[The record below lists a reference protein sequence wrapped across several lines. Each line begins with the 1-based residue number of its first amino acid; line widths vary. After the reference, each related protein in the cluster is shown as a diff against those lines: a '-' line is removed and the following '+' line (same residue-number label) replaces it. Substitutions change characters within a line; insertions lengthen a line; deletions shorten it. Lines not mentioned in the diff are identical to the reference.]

1 MRIYDTPRVYTERT
15 DAAFRQIPALRTDI
29 TGFVGIAAR
38 GPIHTPVPVESWHQ
52 FEAHFGGFT
61 GQGYLAYAV
70 RAFFENGGRRCWVVR
85 VASEATSTASTTLYG
100 SYVDPITKLL
110 VKFPVWRI
118 EAISPGV
125 WGDDIEITVKE
136 THRLQTFTSV
146 RGNTTEYVTVLSTV
160 GLERGSHVRLKQGS
174 TTLIKV
180 VHDVPHAR
188 QNRLVWINREDSP
201 LPPYYLPV
209 VGVDL
214 SQKVY
219 VESIEYTILVR
230 EAGILT
236 RVYEGLSLIPEH
248 SRYGPSILS
257 PFRLPFDSERFKL
270 PKAPE
275 PIAIVELRNMGSLTE
290 VHPLELRHFDS
301 TGNLDLKNATPFTRS
316 LDGGSDGLMALRTGN
331 FIGEQVDPADSDDVR
346 RRKQQGLTALN
357 TIDEVAIVAVPDIHI
372 QPRDLPPIAPS
383 PCNPDICLP
392 GPPPQASLRPRFLG
406 DLPPRFSDEEVYAVQ
421 SAMVMQCELLRDRI
435 ALLDPP
441 YSAVKDEKLA
451 SAAIRLWRTRFDSK
465 YAALYYPW
473 LKVSDPLRD
482 RRALTLNI
490 PPSGHVAGQ
499 YARTDLEIGVHKAP
513 ANVLLEW
520 IQDVTAIVGEAEHGV
535 LNPIGINVIKP
546 LSGRGIRIFGART
559 VSSDQDWRYVNVR
572 RLLMMIEE
580 AIEEAI
586 QWAVFEPNDVFTR
599 AKVALSLRSFLLASW
614 QGGALVGAN
623 PAEAFYVRCDDSNN
637 PPSER
642 ANGKLMAEV
651 GVAPSNPFEFV
662 VLRVGRINNAFEIYE
677 ESVLSTQGAFF

>member
-1 MRIYDTPRVYTERT
+1 MRLYDTPGVYTERT
-15 DAAFRQIPALRTDI
+15 DAAFRQIPSLRTDI

-38 GPIHTPVPVESWHQ
+38 GPLHTPVPLESWHQ
-52 FEAHFGGFT
+52 FEAYFGGFT

-70 RAFFENGGRRCWVVR
+70 RAFLENGGRRCWVVR
-85 VASEATSTASTTLYG
+85 VASEASSTAAVVLDYIDPSTK
-100 SYVDPITKLL
+100 SRV
-110 VKFPVWRI
+110 PVWRI

-125 WGDDIEITVKE
+125 WGNDIEITVKE

-146 RGNTTEYVTVLSTV
+146 RDNTLEYVTVLSNV
-160 GLERGSHVRLKQGS
+160 GLERGSHVRLKQGG
-174 TTLIKV
+174 TTLTKAV
-180 VHDVPHAR
+180 RDVLHER
-188 QNRLVWINREDSP
+188 HVRLVWINREDSP
-201 LPPYYLPV
+201 CPPYYVPL
-209 VGVDL
+209 VGGDP
-214 SQKVY
+214 SQKIY

-248 SRYGPSILS
+248 SRYGPSILR
-257 PFRLPFDSERFKL
+257 PFRLPFQSERLKL

-275 PIAIVELRNMGSLTE
+275 PIAIVELRDMGSITE
-290 VHPLELRHFDS
+290 IHPLELRHIDS
-301 TGNLDLKNATPFTRS
+301 AGKLDLNNATPFARS
-316 LDGGSDGLMALRTGN
+316 LNGGSDGLVALRAGN
-331 FIGEQVDPADSDDVR
+331 FIGEQVDPTDSDDVR

-372 QPRDLPPIAPS
+372 QPRNLPPVAPL

-392 GPPPQASLRPRFLG
+392 GPPQLASLRPRSLG

-421 SAMVMQCELLRDRI
+421 SAMVTQCELLRDRI

-441 YSAVKDEKLA
+441 YSAVKDEKLG

-473 LKVSDPLRD
+473 IKVSDPLRD
-482 RRALTLNI
+482 KRALTLDI

-499 YARTDLEIGVHKAP
+499 YARADLEIGVHKAP
-513 ANVLLEW
+513 ANIPLQW
-520 IQDVTAIVGEAEHGV
+520 IQDVTAMVGAAEHGV
-535 LNPIGINVIKP
+535 LHPIGINVIKP
-546 LSGRGIRIFGART
+546 LPGRGIRIFGART
-559 VSSDQDWRYVNVR
+559 VSSDQDWRHVNVR

-580 AIEEAI
+580 AVEEAI
-586 QWAVFEPNDVFTR
+586 QWAVFEPNEVFTR
-599 AKVALSLRSFLLASW
+599 AKVALSLRSFLLTLW

-623 PAEAFYVRCDDSNN
+623 PEEAFYVRCDDSNN
-637 PPSER
+637 PPAER
-642 ANGKLMAEV
+642 ANGKLLAEV

-677 ESVLSTQGAFF
+677 ESVLATQGAF

>member
-1 MRIYDTPRVYTERT
+1 MRIYDTPGVYTERT
-15 DAAFRQIPALRTDI
+15 DAAFRQVSALRTDI
-29 TGFVGIAAR
+29 AGFVGIAAR
-38 GPIHTPVPVESWHQ
+38 GPIHTPMPIESWHQ
-52 FEAHFGGFT
+52 FEAYFGGFT

-85 VASEATSTASTTLYG
+85 VASEATSTAAVVLDYIDPSTKTR
-100 SYVDPITKLL
+100 V
-110 VKFPVWRI
+110 PVWRI

-125 WGDDIEITVKE
+125 WGNDIEITVIE
-136 THRLQTFTSV
+136 THRLQTFTSG
-146 RGNTTEYVTVLSTV
+146 RDNTQEYVTVLSSV
-160 GLERGSHVRLKQGS
+160 GLERGSHVRLKQEG
-174 TTLIKV
+174 TTLTKV
-180 VHDVPHAR
+180 VHAVPHER
-188 QNRLVWINREDSP
+188 QKRLVWINREVSP
-201 LPPYYLPV
+201 LPPYYVPL

-214 SQKVY
+214 SQKTY
-219 VESIEYTILVR
+219 IESIEYTILVR

-248 SRYGPSILS
+248 SRYGPSILR
-257 PFRLPFDSERFKL
+257 PFKLPFQSERLKL

-275 PIAIVELRNMGSLTE
+275 PIAIVELRDKVSVTE

-301 TGNLDLKNATPFTRS
+301 TGKPDLKNATRFTRT
-316 LDGGSDGLMALRTGN
+316 LNGGADGHVALRVQD
-331 FIGEQVDPADSDDVR
+331 FVGEPFDSADNDDVQR
-346 RRKQQGLTALN
+346 QKHQGLTALN
-357 TIDEVAIVAVPDIHI
+357 TIDEVAIVAVPDINI

-383 PCNPDICLP
+383 PCKPDICLP
-392 GPPPQASLRPRFLG
+392 GPPQPTSPRPRPLG
-406 DLPPRFSDEEVYAVQ
+406 DLPPRFSDEEVYTVQ
-421 SAMVMQCELLRDRI
+421 SAMVTQCELLRDRI

-441 YSAVKDEKLA
+441 YSAIKDEKLG

-473 LKVSDPLRD
+473 VKVSDPLRD
-482 RRALTLNI
+482 RRSLTLNI

-499 YARTDLEIGVHKAP
+499 YARTDFEIGVHKAP
-513 ANVLLEW
+513 ANVSLEW
-520 IQDVTAIVGEAEHGV
+520 IQDVTAIVGEAEHGI

-546 LSGRGIRIFGART
+546 LPGRGIRIYGART

-580 AIEEAI
+580 AVDEAI

-599 AKVALSLRSFLLASW
+599 TKLALSLRSFLLTLW
-614 QGGALVGAN
+614 QGGALAGGN
-623 PAEAFYVRCDDSNN
+623 PEEAFYVRCDDSNN

-642 ANGKLMAEV
+642 ANGKLLAEV

-662 VLRVGRINNAFEIYE
+662 VFRVGRINNAFEIYE
-677 ESVLSTQGAFF
+677 EGLATAQGAL